1 MPRKYL
7 RKILPSHE
15 TIANHPHLSRLGH
28 RVRHPSLW
36 HLNRRSVA
44 GAVAAGMITGLIPGS
59 NPVQFLAAAIVAMF
73 ARVNLPIAVLT
84 TLYSN
89 PFTIVPLYWLAY
101 KIGSVFTEVDTQAMP
116 HTELSLLDKPVG
128 EWWAAIV
135 HWLLGIGKTLGI
147 GLPILGVILAFV
159 SYYVVFYGWRAVVI
173 WEWRRRARR
182 RAAKGAERP
191 E

>member
-7 RKILPSHE
+7 RKVLPSHE

-44 GAVAAGMITGLIPGS
+44 GAVAVGILTGLIPGS
-59 NPVQFLAAAIVAMF
+59 NPVQFLAAAITAMI

-89 PFTIVPLYWLAY
+89 PFTIVPLYWAAY
-101 KIGSVFTEVDTQAMP
+101 KIGSLFTSNDTQVVPA
-116 HTELSLLDKPVG
+116 TELTLLDKPFAQWWPAIL
-128 EWWAAIV
+128 EWLA
-135 HWLLGIGKTLGI
+135 GIGKTLGI
-147 GLPILGVILAFV
+147 GLPLLGLILAVV
-159 SYYVVFYGWRAVVI
+159 SYYAVFYGWRAVVI

-182 RAAKGAERP
+182 HAAKHA
-191 E
+191 

>member
-44 GAVAAGMITGLIPGS
+44 GAVAAGMLTGLIPGS
-59 NPVQFLAAAIVAMF
+59 NPVQFLAAAIAAMI

-89 PFTIVPLYWLAY
+89 PFTIVPLYWVAY
-101 KIGSVFTEVDTQAMP
+101 KIGSVFTEVDTQAVP
-116 HTELSLLDKPVG
+116 KTELSLLDKPVG
-128 EWWAAIV
+128 EWWAVIV

-147 GLPILGVILAFV
+147 GLPILGVVLAFV
-159 SYYVVFYGWRAVVI
+159 SYYAVFYGWRLVVI

-182 RAAKGAERP
+182 RAAKQN
-191 E
+191 